1 MPKSITMHHAGVV
14 ELMGIRMMYARRWAQ
29 TWLAIGFLW
38 FLVAIALAPSNK
50 IYQQGLVLFLW
61 LPTLILLWSARGV
74 LVQLWRS
81 QRALCTSVGL
91 LLLWSA
97 LSLFWASA
105 EEPGREFKRLL
116 YISFFLL
123 FFPLLANAGSS
134 RLIQLLQWGG
144 VGLGVGALISIVQF
158 YGVQGQPWVARL
170 FGIGEISHPILGA
183 YVIATAIVWMLHW
196 PPQQRWFQV
205 LWVLSLMCLGAFLV
219 LCQSRG
225 AALALLISM
234 VAMPLWCRD
243 RRSCLIA
250 LGAVS
255 VAVLGFALM
264 YSLIMARGSSFRPEI
279 FQASLQMISMHP
291 WAGLGLG
298 SFYEIS
304 AVGLQFDHTHNM
316 FTHIAIE
323 LGIPGMLLWLAVWLC
338 VLREIWRV
346 RSTTFG
352 KGLMGLWLFSTLA
365 MQFDAASLTGTP
377 RAEWFISWLPVGL
390 AMTLVWVHARRPGC
404 DKISGSN

>member
-1 MPKSITMHHAGVV
+1 MPKSMKMHHAGVV
-14 ELMGIRMMYARRWAQ
+14 QMMGISMMYARRWAQ

-61 LPTLILLWSARGV
+61 LPTLVLLWSARSV
-74 LVQLWRS
+74 LAQQWRS
-81 QRALCTSVGL
+81 QRALCLSVCF

-97 LSLFWASA
+97 LSLSWASA
-105 EEPGREFKRLL
+105 EDDGRELKRLL
-116 YISFFLL
+116 YISVFLL
-123 FFPLLANAGSS
+123 FFPLLAKAGFS
-134 RLIQLLQWGG
+134 RLIQLLQWGA
-144 VGLGVGALISIVQF
+144 VGLGLAALISIIHF
-158 YGVQGQPWVARL
+158 YGVQGHPWVTRL

-183 YVIATAIVWMLHW
+183 YVIAAAIVWMLHW

-243 RRSCLIA
+243 RRSCFIA
-250 LGAVS
+250 IGGIA
-255 VAVLGFALM
+255 AAILGFALM
-264 YSLIMARGSSFRPEI
+264 YSLIMARGSSYRPEI

-298 SFYEIS
+298 SFYS
-304 AVGLQFDHTHNM
+304 VTALGQNFDHTHNM

-338 VLREIWRV
+338 VFREIWRA
-346 RSTTFG
+346 RSTVFG

-390 AMTLVWVHARRPGC
+390 AMALVWVHASRPGC